1 LKLQHDG
8 KVELSKKNESR
19 FDLLRDD
26 ILSMSESKIK
36 KVDQKKLMV
45 KVINILEALTNDA
58 KSRGK

>member
-1 LKLQHDG
+1 MKLQHDG

-19 FDLLRDD
+19 FDL
-26 ILSMSESKIK
+26 LSMSESKIK

>member
-1 LKLQHDG
+1 MKLQHDG